1 MNYAMVLYIL
11 GYICNV
17 EALLML
23 LPLGVGLLYGESV
36 GDTFGLT
43 IVLLFAV
50 GAVLTRKRP
59 KKQTFYAKEGFVTV
73 SLCWIVMSLFGAL
86 PLSLSGEVGSYV
98 DCFFEIVSG
107 FTTTGASVVANVEI
121 LSQNILFW
129 RSFTHWIGGMG
140 VLVFVLM
147 VLPMAGQS
155 SIHLM
160 RAESPGP
167 IVGKFVPKLRST
179 AILLYGIY
187 MLLTVILIILLMM
200 GGMSLFD
207 SLIFSFG
214 TAGTGG
220 FANYA
225 ASVGYFGSA
234 YIDWV
239 ITIFMI
245 LFGVNFNVYYMLFF
259 GHFLQGLKNEEMRW
273 YLGIIAVSTAIV
285 TLNISHLYDS
295 PLTALRYAA
304 FQVSTIITT
313 TGYATT
319 DFALW
324 PVLSHVVLLLL
335 MIAGA
340 CAGSTGGGIKTSRII
355 ISVKSAWQELRHLI
369 HPRTVTRVRLDGRP
383 VEEETRSTVG
393 SFLTLYA
400 LIVAFSVL
408 LLSVEGYDFNTTL
421 SAVLACFNNVGPG
434 IGLVGP
440 MGNYGFFTPFSKLLL
455 SFDML
460 LGRLEI
466 FPMLVL
472 FSPSVWRKSR

>member
-98 DCFFEIVSG
+98 DCFFEIVSS

-187 MLLTVILIILLMM
+187 MLLTVILIILLML

-340 CAGSTGGGIKTSRII
+340 CAGSPGGGIKTSRII

-408 LLSVEGYDFNTTL
+408 LLSVEGYDFNTAL

>member
-187 MLLTVILIILLMM
+187 MLLTVILIILLML

-324 PVLSHVVLLLL
+324 PVLSHGVLLLL

>member
-187 MLLTVILIILLMM
+187 MLLTVILIILLML

-324 PVLSHVVLLLL
+324 PVLSHVALLLL

>member
-98 DCFFEIVSG
+98 DCFFEIVLG

-187 MLLTVILIILLMM
+187 MLLTVILIILLML

>member
-187 MLLTVILIILLMM
+187 MLLTVILIILLML
-200 GGMSLFD
+200 GAMSLFD
-207 SLIFSFG
+207 SLIFSFV
-214 TAGTGG
+214 TAVTCRC
-220 FANYA
+220 ANYA

>member
-98 DCFFEIVSG
+98 GCFFEIVSG

-187 MLLTVILIILLMM
+187 MLLTVILIILLML

-225 ASVGYFGSA
+225 ASVGHFGSA

>member
-187 MLLTVILIILLMM
+187 MLLTVILIILLML

>member
-187 MLLTVILIILLMM
+187 MLLTVILIILLML

-214 TAGTGG
+214 SAGTGG

>member
-179 AILLYGIY
+179 AILLYGC
-187 MLLTVILIILLMM
+187 LL
-200 GGMSLFD
+200 
-207 SLIFSFG
+207 
-214 TAGTGG
+214 
-220 FANYA
+220 Y
-225 ASVGYFGSA
+225 
-234 YIDWV
+234 
-239 ITIFMI
+239 
-245 LFGVNFNVYYMLFF
+245 
-259 GHFLQGLKNEEMRW
+259 
-273 YLGIIAVSTAIV
+273 
-285 TLNISHLYDS
+285 
-295 PLTALRYAA
+295 
-304 FQVSTIITT
+304 
-313 TGYATT
+313 
-319 DFALW
+319 
-324 PVLSHVVLLLL
+324 
-335 MIAGA
+335 
-340 CAGSTGGGIKTSRII
+340 TSRC
-355 ISVKSAWQELRHLI
+355 V
-369 HPRTVTRVRLDGRP
+369 
-383 VEEETRSTVG
+383 
-393 SFLTLYA
+393 
-400 LIVAFSVL
+400 
-408 LLSVEGYDFNTTL
+408 
-421 SAVLACFNNVGPG
+421 
-434 IGLVGP
+434 
-440 MGNYGFFTPFSKLLL
+440 
-455 SFDML
+455 
-460 LGRLEI
+460 
-466 FPMLVL
+466 
-472 FSPSVWRKSR
+472 

>member
-11 GYICNV
+11 GYICTV

-187 MLLTVILIILLMM
+187 MLLTVILIILLML

>member
-187 MLLTVILIILLMM
+187 MLLTVILIILLML

-460 LGRLEI
+460 FGRLEI

>member
-187 MLLTVILIILLMM
+187 MLLTVILIILLML

-340 CAGSTGGGIKTSRII
+340 CAGSTGGGIKSSRII

>member
-1 MNYAMVLYIL
+1 MNYAMVLYVL

-187 MLLTVILIILLMM
+187 MLLTVILIILLML

>member
-187 MLLTVILIILLMM
+187 MLLTVILIILLML

-324 PVLSHVVLLLL
+324 PVL
-335 MIAGA
+335 
-340 CAGSTGGGIKTSRII
+340 STGGGIKTSRII

>member
-187 MLLTVILIILLMM
+187 MLLTVILIILLML

-259 GHFLQGLKNEEMRW
+259 VHFLQGLKNEEMRW

>member
-187 MLLTVILIILLMM
+187 MLLTVILIILLML

-455 SFDML
+455 SFDIL

>member
-187 MLLTVILIILLMM
+187 MLLTVILIILLML

-225 ASVGYFGSA
+225 ASVGHFGSA

>member
-59 KKQTFYAKEGFVTV
+59 KKKTFYAKEGFVTV
-73 SLCWIVMSLFGAL
+73 SLGWIVMSLFGAL

-187 MLLTVILIILLMM
+187 MLLTVILIILLML

>member
-121 LSQNILFW
+121 LSQNSLFW
-129 RSFTHWIGGMG
+129 RSFTRWIGGMG

-187 MLLTVILIILLMM
+187 MLLTVILIILLML

>member
-11 GYICNV
+11 GYICNA

-187 MLLTVILIILLMM
+187 MLLTVILIILLML

>member
-187 MLLTVILIILLMM
+187 MLLTVIVIILLML

>member
-1 MNYAMVLYIL
+1 MNYAMVLYVL

-36 GDTFGLT
+36 GGTFGLT

-187 MLLTVILIILLMM
+187 MLLTVILIILLML

>member
-187 MLLTVILIILLMM
+187 MLLTVILIILLML

-225 ASVGYFGSA
+225 ASVGHFGSA

-335 MIAGA
+335 MFAGA

>member
-1 MNYAMVLYIL
+1 M
-11 GYICNV
+11 
-17 EALLML
+17 
-23 LPLGVGLLYGESV
+23 
-36 GDTFGLT
+36 
-43 IVLLFAV
+43 
-50 GAVLTRKRP
+50 
-59 KKQTFYAKEGFVTV
+59 
-73 SLCWIVMSLFGAL
+73 
-86 PLSLSGEVGSYV
+86 
-98 DCFFEIVSG
+98 
-107 FTTTGASVVANVEI
+107 
-121 LSQNILFW
+121 
-129 RSFTHWIGGMG
+129 
-140 VLVFVLM
+140 
-147 VLPMAGQS
+147 
-155 SIHLM
+155 
-160 RAESPGP
+160 
-167 IVGKFVPKLRST
+167 
-179 AILLYGIY
+179 LYGIY
-187 MLLTVILIILLMM
+187 MLLTVILIILLML

>member
-1 MNYAMVLYIL
+1 MNYAMIFYLL

-23 LPLGVGLLYGESV
+23 LPLAVGLLYGESV
-36 GDTFGLT
+36 GSTFGLT
-43 IVLLFAV
+43 IVLLLAV

-59 KKQTFYAKEGFVTV
+59 QKQTFYAKEGFVTV
-73 SLCWIVMSLFGAL
+73 SLCWIVLSLFGAL
-86 PLSLSGEVGSYV
+86 PLFLSGEVGPFV

-107 FTTTGASVVANVEI
+107 FTTTGASIIPNVET
-121 LSQNILFW
+121 LSQGILFW
-129 RSFTHWIGGMG
+129 RSFTHWVGGMG

-167 IVGKFVPKLRST
+167 RVGKFVPKLRST
-179 AILLYGIY
+179 AVLLYGIY
-187 MLLTVILIILLMM
+187 MLLTVILVVLLAL

-225 ASVGYFGSA
+225 ASVGHFGSA
-234 YIDWV
+234 YFDWV

-245 LFGVNFNVYYMLFF
+245 LFGVNFNVYYLILF
-259 GHFLQGLKNEEMRW
+259 GHVVQGLKSEEMR
-273 YLGIIAVSTAIV
+273 YYFAIIAASIAMI
-285 TLNISHLYDS
+285 TLNIAHLYDNT
-295 PLTALRYAA
+295 LTALRYAS
-304 FQVSTIITT
+304 FQVASIITT
-313 TGYATT
+313 TGFATA

-324 PVLSHVVLLLL
+324 PVFSRVVLLLL

-340 CAGSTGGGIKTSRII
+340 CAGSTGGGIKTSRLII
-355 ISVKSAWQELRHLI
+355 AIKSSWQELRHLL

-383 VEEETRSTVG
+383 VEEETLSAVG
-393 SFLTLYA
+393 SYLTFYA
-400 LIVAFSVL
+400 LITGISVL
-408 LLSVEGYDFNTTL
+408 LLSVEGYNFDTTI
-421 SAVLACFNNVGPG
+421 SAVLACFNNIGPG

-472 FSPSVWRKSR
+472 FSPSVWRRSR